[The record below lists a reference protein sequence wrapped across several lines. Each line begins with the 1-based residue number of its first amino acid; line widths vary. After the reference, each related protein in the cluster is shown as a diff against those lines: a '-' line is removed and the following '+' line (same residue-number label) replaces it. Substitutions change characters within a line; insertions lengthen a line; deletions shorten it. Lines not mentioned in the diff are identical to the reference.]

1 MGKLFDKFKTSNMKV
16 LYEISKG
23 RVFAMAL
30 VFILC
35 SLFASSQTD
44 SLRINQPDTTLKPA
58 DTILKQSGTTSDK
71 QTDKTSSKKGK
82 GWNDEFIVYV
92 GGSLNMLSVSSDRYE
107 NHIVP
112 GYMLGAAY
120 KRGKF
125 FYWQVGARFNNAVYS
140 LSDLSKPTDTIAT
153 DSVFSIRDIGI
164 PITGG
169 INFLSAT
176 NRIFAL
182 RLFISAIPSF
192 AIGVG
197 GNDLGINKDQINTFN
212 LYGQAGI
219 GVNIFFMV
227 LEAGLNYGF
236 MDVFKNNQSKPVQIF
251 VHLGFRF

>member
-1 MGKLFDKFKTSNMKV
+1 MIKQFLIVNKFKTSNMKTSR
-16 LYEISKG
+16 IIIKG
-23 RVFAMAL
+23 RFPLMVFVL
-30 VFILC
+30 TFFY
-35 SLFASSQTD
+35 LFANSQTD
-44 SLRINQPDTTLKPA
+44 SLKISKSDTTLK
-58 DTILKQSGTTSDK
+58 KQENEK
-71 QTDKTSSKKGK
+71 SKEKGK

-92 GGSLNMLSVSSDRYE
+92 GGSLNMLSVSGASYE
-107 NHIVP
+107 NHTAP
-112 GYMLGAAY
+112 GYMLGGAY

-125 FYWQVGARFNNAVYS
+125 FYWQVGARYNNAVYS
-140 LSDLSKPTDTIAT
+140 LTDLSKPADTTVT

-182 RLFISAIPSF
+182 RLFVSAIPSF

-197 GNDLGINKDQINTFN
+197 ENDLGIGKDQINTFN

-236 MDVFKNNQSKPVQIF
+236 KDVFKNDQSKPAQIF

>member
-1 MGKLFDKFKTSNMKV
+1 MRFSHL
-16 LYEISKG
+16 ISKSG
-23 RVFAMAL
+23 MLVMAFVL
-30 VFILC
+30 SLC
-35 SLFASSQTD
+35 SFVASAQTD
-44 SLRINQPDTTLKPA
+44 SLKMSQPDTTLKPA
-58 DTILKQSGTTSDK
+58 DTALNKQKDK
-71 QTDKTSSKKGK
+71 ETKTKGK

-92 GGSLNMLSVSSDRYE
+92 GGSLNMLDVSGARYE
-107 NHIVP
+107 NHTAP

-125 FYWQVGARFNNAVYS
+125 FYWQLGLRYNNAAYC
-140 LSDLSKPTDTIAT
+140 LSDLSKPADTTLT
-153 DSVFSIRDIGI
+153 DSVFSVREVGI

-192 AIGVG
+192 ALGVG
-197 GNDLGINKDQINTFN
+197 GNDLGISKDQIQSFN

-219 GVNIFFMV
+219 GVNIFFIV
-227 LEAGLNYGF
+227 LETGINYGF
-236 MDVFKNNQSKPVQIF
+236 MDVFKNDQSKPVQFF

>member
-1 MGKLFDKFKTSNMKV
+1 MV
-16 LYEISKG
+16 LYGISKC
-23 RVFAMAL
+23 RALVMAF

-35 SLFASSQTD
+35 SFFASSQTD
-44 SLRINQPDTTLKPA
+44 SLKVNQPGTTVIPADTSLKPA
-58 DTILKQSGTTSDK
+58 DTVLNKQKDEKSK
-71 QTDKTSSKKGK
+71 KKGK

-92 GGSLNMLSVSSDRYE
+92 GGSLNMLSVSSDKYE
-107 NHIVP
+107 NHIAP

-125 FYWQVGARFNNAVYS
+125 FYWQAGARFNNAVYS
-140 LSDLSKPTDTIAT
+140 LSDISKPADTTVT
-153 DSVFSIRDIGI
+153 DSVFSIREIGI

-169 INFLSAT
+169 INFLSVT

-182 RLFISAIPSF
+182 RLFLSAIPSF

-219 GVNIFFMV
+219 GVNIFFVV
-227 LEAGLNYGF
+227 LEAGVNYGF
-236 MDVFKNNQSKPVQIF
+236 LDVFKNDQSKPAQIF

>member
-1 MGKLFDKFKTSNMKV
+1 MKTLHAIRTS
-16 LYEISKG
+16 
-23 RVFAMAL
+23 RAMLMAFL
-30 VFILC
+30 LTF
-35 SLFASSQTD
+35 SYLFANSQTD
-44 SLRINQPDTTLKPA
+44 SLKVSQPDSTLN
-58 DTILKQSGTTSDK
+58 KQENEK
-71 QTDKTSSKKGK
+71 SKEKGK

-92 GGSLNMLSVSSDRYE
+92 GGSLNMLSVSGNKYE
-107 NHIVP
+107 NHTAP
-112 GYMLGAAY
+112 GYMLGGAY

-125 FYWQVGARFNNAVYS
+125 FYWQVGARYNNAVYS
-140 LSDLSKPTDTIAT
+140 LTDLSKPAATTAT
-153 DSVFSIRDIGI
+153 DSVFSVRDIGI

-182 RLFISAIPSF
+182 RLFVSAIPSV

-197 GNDLGINKDQINTFN
+197 GNDLGIGKDQINTFN
-212 LYGQAGI
+212 LYGQAGL

-236 MDVFKNNQSKPVQIF
+236 MDVFKNDQSKPAQIF

>member
-1 MGKLFDKFKTSNMKV
+1 MMPLLS
-16 LYEISKG
+16 SS
-23 RVFAMAL
+23 RSRAL
-30 VFILC
+30 VLAFVLILC
-35 SLFASSQTD
+35 SLIASSQTD
-44 SLRINQPDTTLKPA
+44 SLKMNQPDTTLKPVDTTLNKQA
-58 DTILKQSGTTSDK
+58 DESNMT
-71 QTDKTSSKKGK
+71 KGK

-92 GGSLNMLSVSSDRYE
+92 GGSLNMLSVSNTKYE
-107 NHIVP
+107 NHTAP

-125 FYWQVGARFNNAVYS
+125 FYWQVGLRYNNAVYS
-140 LSDLSKPTDTIAT
+140 LTDLSKPADTT
-153 DSVFSIRDIGI
+153 VHDSIFSVREIGI

-192 AIGVG
+192 ALGVG
-197 GNDLGINKDQINTFN
+197 GNDLGISKDQIQSFN

-219 GVNIFFMV
+219 GVNVFFLV
-227 LEAGLNYGF
+227 LETGINYGF
-236 MDVFKNNQSKPVQIF
+236 MDVFKNDQSKPAQIF

>member
-1 MGKLFDKFKTSNMKV
+1 MIKQFLIVYKSKTSNMKT
-16 LYEISKG
+16 LHAISKS
-23 RVFAMAL
+23 RCLLMVFAL
-30 VFILC
+30 TFFY
-35 SLFASSQTD
+35 LFANAQTD
-44 SLRINQPDTTLKPA
+44 SLTVSQPDSTLN
-58 DTILKQSGTTSDK
+58 KQENKKDK
-71 QTDKTSSKKGK
+71 EKGK

-92 GGSLNMLSVSSDRYE
+92 GGSLNMLGVSGDKYE
-107 NHIVP
+107 NHTAP
-112 GYMLGAAY
+112 GYMFGGAY

-125 FYWQVGARFNNAVYS
+125 FYWQVGARYNNAVYS
-140 LSDLSKPTDTIAT
+140 LTDLSKPADTTVT
-153 DSVFSIRDIGI
+153 DSVFSVRDIGI

-182 RLFISAIPSF
+182 RLFVSAIPSF

-197 GNDLGINKDQINTFN
+197 ENDLGIGKDQINTFN

-219 GVNIFFMV
+219 GVNVFFMV

-236 MDVFKNNQSKPVQIF
+236 MDVYKNDQSKPAQIF